1 MNPVKLVKVTL
12 TVNML
17 VSFFAVII
25 LIVAFASRDSDQPT
39 CKVAFHGNGTWVP
52 IGWDIALDG
61 LNNCDL
67 PIQYGGA
74 PVIVSPNG
82 TWRYK

>member
-1 MNPVKLVKVTL
+1 MMNPFSKL
-12 TVNML
+12 
-17 VSFFAVII
+17 I
-25 LIVAFASRDSDQPT
+25 LIGAGASLVLALASRDSDQPT
-39 CKVAFHGNGTWVP
+39 CKVAFHGNGTWDA

-67 PIQYGGA
+67 PIQYGEA

>member
-1 MNPVKLVKVTL
+1 MNPFTIIKVAL
-12 TVNML
+12 TVS
-17 VSFFAVII
+17 VFACVMA
-25 LIVAFASRDSDQPT
+25 LASHDSDQPT
-39 CKVAFHGNGTWVP
+39 CKVAFHGNGTWDA